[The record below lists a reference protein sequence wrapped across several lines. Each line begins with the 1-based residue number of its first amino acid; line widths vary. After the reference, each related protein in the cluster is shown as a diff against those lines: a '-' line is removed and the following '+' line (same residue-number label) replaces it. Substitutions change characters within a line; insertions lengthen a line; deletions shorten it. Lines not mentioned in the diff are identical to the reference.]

1 MPQESADVVICG
13 AGIAGVALAH
23 QLAVRQGAGSVL
35 LVDERPPLTLTSDKS
50 TEAYRNWWAGPD
62 GAMVALMNR
71 SIDLLEELAGES
83 GNAFHLNRRGYLY
96 GTADPAHVAA
106 MRATGARAEAQGAGP
121 LRVHEAGS
129 SGAPYRPASFADY
142 RDQPDGADLIL
153 DPALIRRHFPYL
165 AEHTAA
171 LLHARRCGWFSGQQL
186 GMLLLERARARG
198 MVPRRAR
205 LTGVGLDKGRVASV
219 RLSAGGGKGAQQ
231 EVATGALVLASGPLL
246 RETAALLGVEL
257 PVYTE
262 LHLKIALKDVRGA
275 IPREAPFLIWEDP
288 QRLRWDRGT
297 AAGLAADPATRG
309 LLEPLPPGVHARP
322 EGGANS
328 RTVLMLWS
336 YDARPVPVVFP
347 HPVPPHYPELV
358 LRGMAAMVPGLDA
371 YLARLPAVSVDG
383 GYYTRT
389 RENRP
394 LCGPLPVPGA
404 WVLGALG
411 GFGMMAS
418 QAAAELVGAHLAGRP
433 LPAYAPAFSLE
444 RYAHPSYLQR
454 MEAGGGDGQI

>member
-1 MPQESADVVICG
+1 MTKETADVVICG

-23 QLAVRQGAGSVL
+23 QLAVRQGVRRVL

-62 GAMVALMNR
+62 GAMLALMNR
-71 SIDLLEELAGES
+71 SIDLLEALAVDS

-96 GTADPAHVAA
+96 GTADPAHIAA
-106 MRATGARAEAQGAGP
+106 LRATGARAEAQGAGP
-121 LRVHEAGS
+121 LRVHEAGGA
-129 SGAPYRPASFADY
+129 GAPYRPAAFADY
-142 RDQPDGADLIL
+142 REQPDGADLIL

-165 AEHTAA
+165 AGGTVA

-186 GMLLLERARARG
+186 GMLLLERAREEG
-198 MVPRRAR
+198 MVLRRAR
-205 LTGVGLDKGRVASV
+205 LTGVGLAKGRVASV
-219 RLSAGGGKGAQQ
+219 RLATEGAEQ
-231 EVATGALVLASGPLL
+231 EVATGALVLAAGPML
-246 RETAALLGVEL
+246 RETAALLDVEL

-262 LHLKIALKDVRGA
+262 LHLKIALRDVRGA
-275 IPREAPFLIWEDP
+275 VPREAPFLIWEDP

-297 AAGLAADPATRG
+297 AAGLAADPATRS
-309 LLEPLPPGVHARP
+309 LLAKLPPGVHCRP
-322 EGGANS
+322 EGGAGS
-328 RTVLMLWS
+328 QTVLLLWS
-336 YDARPVPVVFP
+336 YDVQPVPVVLPF
-347 HPVPPHYPELV
+347 PVPPHSPELV
-358 LRGMAAMVPGLDA
+358 LRGMAAMVPGLGA
-371 YLARLPAVSVDG
+371 YLARLPAVFVDG

-404 WVLGALG
+404 WVLGGLS

-418 QAAAELVGAHLAGRP
+418 QAAAELVGAHVAGLP

-444 RYAHPSYLQR
+444 RYADPGYRKR
-454 MEAGGGDGQI
+454 MEEGGGDGQI